1 MKFHEVN
8 EINCVLQVTQRPIQQ
23 NKPQAW
29 TARPPPV
36 IYQKPNGLAMT
47 EAVSLPLG
55 VPAFRP
61 VPKTYSVLSTKP
73 PTTNAQSSFN
83 KKVMQQQQRP
93 MQIQV
98 CRCSIHFL

>member
-1 MKFHEVN
+1 MS
-8 EINCVLQVTQRPIQQ
+8 LQATQQPIPQIQQ

-36 IYQKPNGLAMT
+36 IYQKANAPAMT
-47 EAVSLPLG
+47 EAISLPLG
-55 VPAFRP
+55 VPPFRP

-73 PTTNAQSSFN
+73 PTNAQNTFN
-83 KKVMQQQQRP
+83 KKVMQQRP

-98 CRCSIHFL
+98 FLRT